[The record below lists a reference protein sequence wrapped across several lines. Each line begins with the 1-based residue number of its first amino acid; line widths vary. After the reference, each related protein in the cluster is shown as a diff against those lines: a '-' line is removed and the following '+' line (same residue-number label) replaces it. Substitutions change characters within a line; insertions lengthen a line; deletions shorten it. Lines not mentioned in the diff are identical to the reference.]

1 MKEIT
6 IYTDGS
12 CLKNPNGPGG
22 WAYAVI
28 ENEEIVNFSYGGSKN
43 TTNNRME
50 LLAVITALKA
60 LNTPKAPKTLTD
72 SLLYSFYTDS
82 QLVIKCATGEW
93 KRKANLDLW
102 REYDLVS
109 ENKKIKYTWVRG
121 HNGNV
126 YNEFVDNLAH
136 SYAKQLE
143 ST

>member
-1 MKEIT
+1 MKEIS

-28 ENEEIVNFSYGGSKN
+28 ENEEIVKFSYGGCKN

-50 LLAVITALKA
+50 LLAVI
-60 LNTPKAPKTLTD
+60 KTLKD
-72 SLLYSFYTDS
+72 INSCSVLYSFYTDS

-102 REYDLVS
+102 EEYDLIS
-109 ENKKIKYTWVRG
+109 KDKKIKYTWVRG
-121 HNGNV
+121 HNGNK

-136 SYAKQLE
+136 NYAKQME
-143 ST
+143 STC